1 MRASFLHLSG
11 SDSSYAQLPFSHPA
25 CGTPAKTP
33 DNCTQRN
40 SVARTTA
47 CLEIPD
53 SGHWRSKGLSSY
65 IVIIIVIG
73 KQEIRSSHHVGP
85 KHESNSQSSLLEG
98 KITGGRIDK
107 AHDRVTRYLI
117 DLLTSRYRC
126 HMLQGTL
133 CPQWH

>member
-1 MRASFLHLSG
+1 MSLSHCEMHSCLKVSLYSLKYSRVWLWALMRASFLHLSG

-25 CGTPAKTP
+25 CGTPARTL

-53 SGHWRSKGLSSY
+53 SGHGRSKGLSSY
-65 IVIIIVIG
+65 IVIIVVIG
-73 KQEIRSSHHVGP
+73 KQEIRSSHHAGP

-98 KITGGRIDK
+98 KSHWWWD
-107 AHDRVTRYLI
+107 
-117 DLLTSRYRC
+117 
-126 HMLQGTL
+126 
-133 CPQWH
+133 